1 MSSAAPAL
9 TTYSLELETGDAG
22 NARLLGGEVPLV
34 FSPRLL
40 ALASKAELEFIRLD
54 EHLECSPLKECVSFF
69 QKRCETFA
77 LAALCGSDLSF
88 LHFVAPESP
97 WPRGEKAVKENVR
110 KYRRLVDKYHDPAWA
125 ERVRL
130 DRSLLSMMHADVT
143 REPEHSADDTPY
155 LEECLSLDASG
166 YPLVPYRDVPL
177 KGALPVEDIPAY
189 VKDLLSFCTREDY
202 LPQMQSSLAHLQ
214 FHYASPFSTMNA
226 PVGTLLAYLVYAR
239 RHFSRNIFVSVAE
252 ATLTRVDNPVDEHK
266 AVGEGAMNPYGL
278 WVYHA
283 SKSTLRQIERTRKVE
298 ERFARIRERWL
309 ELLSARRCSPI
320 CLQLA
325 TDLLAYPFVDSALIQ
340 RRYGR
345 TAPAANGI
353 IQTLVGRGILQPVN
367 DNKRYRLFYA
377 KDVVDI
383 YYDAF
388 GVTLPKGWL
397 SSDAKKLDFE

>member
-1 MSSAAPAL
+1 MRSTAPAP

-40 ALASKAELEFIRLD
+40 ALASKAELAFVRLD
-54 EHLECSPLKECVSFF
+54 EHLEDSPLKECVSFY

-77 LAALCGSDLSF
+77 LAAVCGSDLPF
-88 LHFVAPESP
+88 LHFVAPESL

-110 KYRRLVDKYHDPAWA
+110 KYRRLVDKYHDPAWVDK
-125 ERVRL
+125 VRL
-130 DRSLLSMMHADVT
+130 DRSVLSMMHADIT
-143 REPEHSADDTPY
+143 GEPQPLADDVPY
-155 LEECLSLDASG
+155 LEEAISLDASP
-166 YPLVPYRDVPL
+166 YELVPYRDAPL
-177 KGALPVEDIPAY
+177 RGALPAEDIPSY
-189 VKDLLSFCTREDY
+189 VNDLLSFCTREDY

-214 FHYASPFSTMNA
+214 FHYISPFSTMNA

-239 RHFSRNIFVSVAE
+239 RRFSKNIFVSVAE

-283 SKSTLRQIERTRKVE
+283 AKSTLRQIERI
-298 ERFARIRERWL
+298 ERAEVRFQEVRERWL
-309 ELLSARRCSPI
+309 DLLSKRRCSPV

-340 RRYGR
+340 RRYDR

-353 IQTLVGRGILQPVN
+353 IQTLVARGILQPVN

-388 GVTLPKGWL
+388 GAMLPKGWL
-397 SSDAKKLDFE
+397 ASDAKKLDFE

>member
-1 MSSAAPAL
+1 MSSATPAL
-9 TTYSLELETGDAG
+9 NTYSLELETGDAG

-40 ALASKAELEFIRLD
+40 ALASEAELAFVRLD
-54 EHLECSPLKECVSFF
+54 EHLDSSPLRECVSFF
-69 QKRCETFA
+69 QKRCEAFA
-77 LAALCGSDLSF
+77 LAALCGSELPF

-125 ERVRL
+125 EKVRL
-130 DRSLLSMMHADVT
+130 DRSFLSMMHADVT
-143 REPEHSADDTPY
+143 RAPQPAADGAAY
-155 LEECLSLDASG
+155 LEESISLDASS

-177 KGALPVEDIPAY
+177 KGALPVEDISAY
-189 VKDLLSFCTREDY
+189 VKDLLSFCMRKDY

-214 FHYASPFSTMNA
+214 FHYASPYSTMNA

-239 RHFSRNIFVSVAE
+239 RRFSRNIFVSVAE
-252 ATLTRVDNPVDEHK
+252 ATLDRVDNPVDEHK

-283 SKSTLRQIERTRKVE
+283 SKSTLRQIERMKQVE
-298 ERFARIRERWL
+298 KNFSQIRERWL
-309 ELLSARRCSPI
+309 ELLNARRCSPI

-353 IQTLVGRGILQPVN
+353 IQTMVGRGILQPVN

-388 GVTLPKGWL
+388 GATLPKGWL
-397 SSDAKKLDFE
+397 STDAKKLDFE

>member
-1 MSSAAPAL
+1 MSSATPAL
-9 TTYSLELETGDAG
+9 NTYSLELETGDAG

-40 ALASKAELEFIRLD
+40 ALASEAELAFVRLD
-54 EHLECSPLKECVSFF
+54 EHLDSSPLRECVSFF
-69 QKRCETFA
+69 QKRCEAFA
-77 LAALCGSDLSF
+77 LAALCGSELPF

-125 ERVRL
+125 EKVRL
-130 DRSLLSMMHADVT
+130 DRSFLSMMHTDVT
-143 REPEHSADDTPY
+143 RAPQPAADGAAY
-155 LEECLSLDASG
+155 LEESISLDASS

-177 KGALPVEDIPAY
+177 KGALPVEDISAY
-189 VKDLLSFCTREDY
+189 VKDLLSFCMRKDY

-214 FHYASPFSTMNA
+214 FHYASPYSTMNA

-239 RHFSRNIFVSVAE
+239 RRFSRNIFVSVAE
-252 ATLTRVDNPVDEHK
+252 ATLDRVDNPVDEHK

-283 SKSTLRQIERTRKVE
+283 SKSTLRQIERMKQVE
-298 ERFARIRERWL
+298 KNFSQIRERWL
-309 ELLSARRCSPI
+309 ELLNARRCSPI

-353 IQTLVGRGILQPVN
+353 IQTMVGRGILQPVN

-397 SSDAKKLDFE
+397 STDAKKLDFE